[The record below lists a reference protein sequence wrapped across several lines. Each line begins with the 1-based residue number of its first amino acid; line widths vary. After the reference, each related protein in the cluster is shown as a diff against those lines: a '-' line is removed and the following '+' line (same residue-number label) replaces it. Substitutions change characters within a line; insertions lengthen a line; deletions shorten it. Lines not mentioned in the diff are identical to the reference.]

1 MAQGLLKR
9 TMATCSDLRKPKSG
23 WGVLRLS
30 PWHLAGVFETS
41 GEAETKIAELGAGY
55 RIRYGDTVPGSDEF
69 VSTDASAM

>member
-1 MAQGLLKR
+1 
-9 TMATCSDLRKPKSG
+9 MATASELHKPKSG

-55 RIRYGDTVPGSDEF
+55 TIRYGDTVLGSDEF
-69 VSTDASAM
+69 VSTDARAM